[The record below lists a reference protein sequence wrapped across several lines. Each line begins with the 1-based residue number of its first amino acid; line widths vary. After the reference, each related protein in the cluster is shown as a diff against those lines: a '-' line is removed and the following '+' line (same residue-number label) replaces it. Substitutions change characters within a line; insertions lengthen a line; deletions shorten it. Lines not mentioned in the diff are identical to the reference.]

1 MEVKRISKYLS
12 DSSLCRYFILNELSY
27 LFFQGRIRFKY
38 IYVSKFNHNW
48 HIRVI
53 MEMLV
58 FSLVKDRDLVF

>member
-1 MEVKRISKYLS
+1 MEVKRISKYLR
-12 DSSLCRYFILNELSY
+12 DSSLCRYFILNELSS

-38 IYVSKFNHNW
+38 IYVSKFNPNW